1 MIVQARADGVRDWGL
16 EEQGAD
22 SPILALKQSSRKGT
36 KPRETSWLPT
46 LEALWDSRG
55 RREENRG
62 TGCKQEMSSVQALET
77 RKVGNF
83 RWVLDLVTGREQGSG
98 ETGF

>member
-1 MIVQARADGVRDWGL
+1 MEWRDRGL

-22 SPILALKQSSRKGT
+22 SPILALKQSNRKGG
-36 KPRETSWLPT
+36 KPRKTSWLPT

-55 RREENRG
+55 RREGNRG
-62 TGCKQEMSSVQALET
+62 TGCMGEMSSVQALET
-77 RKVGNF
+77 WKVGSV
-83 RWVLDLVTGREQGSG
+83 RWVLDLAAGHKQGSG